1 VTLSVTVTNTAT
13 LPIGYCW
20 RKGGTSVSMPVL
32 ESYISFFTVT
42 NVNAGTNL
50 ASAWTNWSVVVTNI
64 ARPGGVTSVDALL
77 TLLSDAD
84 GDGIPDSYETAY
96 GLNPT
101 NRLDAAI
108 DSDGDGVS
116 NYDEYASGTN
126 PTNAVSFLRIDSF
139 ATGGGAILSFF
150 AASNKTYAVQYT
162 EQLGVAPWQILE
174 RVAAQSTNGVVTFS
188 DPRFTTNRFYRIA
201 TPQ

>member
-1 VTLSVTVTNTAT
+1 
-13 LPIGYCW
+13 
-20 RKGGTSVSMPVL
+20 
-32 ESYISFFTVT
+32 
-42 NVNAGTNL
+42 
-50 ASAWTNWSVVVTNI
+50 
-64 ARPGGVTSVDALL
+64 
-77 TLLSDAD
+77 
-84 GDGIPDSYETAY
+84 
-96 GLNPT
+96 
-101 NRLDAAI
+101 
-108 DSDGDGVS
+108 
-116 NYDEYASGTN
+116 
-126 PTNAVSFLRIDSF
+126 VSFLRIDSF